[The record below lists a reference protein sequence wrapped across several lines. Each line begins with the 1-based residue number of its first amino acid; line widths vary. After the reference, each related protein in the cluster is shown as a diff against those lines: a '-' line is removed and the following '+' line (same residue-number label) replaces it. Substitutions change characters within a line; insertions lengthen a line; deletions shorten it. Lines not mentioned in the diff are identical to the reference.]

1 MITDHHRPEAS
12 GILAHIG
19 LQNTLGGSDTRA
31 GSKATAE
38 ADERNM
44 AFMVYALLF
53 VSPFSLGLTALVAAV
68 IAYMRKTQVKNY
80 ITSHYAYQLRNFWV
94 VFVLWSMAT
103 FIALICTIFLTY
115 TIIQIFMTQYDVTDW
130 RTLDINL
137 NELDTSKI
145 PVVSIITAASG
156 FIVSAF
162 FTLVATLWILTT
174 STIGFLRLTKH
185 KCIGKDVFKAYA
197 DCKTGN

>member
-12 GILAHIG
+12 GILTHLGI
-19 LQNTLGGSDTRA
+19 QNTLGGRNSA
-31 GSKATAE
+31 SSKATSE
-38 ADERNM
+38 ADERNL
-44 AFMVYALLF
+44 AFLVYGLLF
-53 VSPFSLGLTALVAAV
+53 VSPFSLGLTALIAAV
-68 IAYMRKTQVKNY
+68 IAYMRKSQIKNY
-80 ITSHYAYQLRNFWV
+80 ITSHYAYQIRNFWV

-103 FIALICTIFLTY
+103 FIALICTVFLTY

-162 FTLVATLWILTT
+162 FTLIATLWILTT
-174 STIGFLRLTKH
+174 STVGFLRLIKH
-185 KCIGKDVFKAYA
+185 KCIGKDIFQAYA

>member
-12 GILAHIG
+12 GILTHLGI
-19 LQNTLGGSDTRA
+19 QNTLGGRTSAT
-31 GSKATAE
+31 SKATTE
-38 ADERNM
+38 ADERNL
-44 AFMVYALLF
+44 AFLVYGLLF
-53 VSPFSLGLTALVAAV
+53 VSPFSLGLTALIAAV

-80 ITSHYAYQLRNFWV
+80 ITSHYAFQIRNFWV

-103 FIALICTIFLTY
+103 FIALICTVFLTY

-162 FTLVATLWILTT
+162 FTLIATLWILTT
-174 STIGFLRLTKH
+174 STVGFLRLIKH
-185 KCIGKDVFKAYA
+185 KCIGKDIFQAYA